1 MQETRHAIAADA
13 LEIGQYT
20 TVITLLSD
28 PLPSSAAEWRVLG
41 LAYLRSGQ
49 LLDAETPLLRASTL
63 GDPEGQ
69 VEYGNFLRASGRFDE
84 AVAHFEAIHSALTGE
99 LQLRCLRW
107 WGTAEFQQGRSE
119 PGLARCER
127 AWYGYLALGDDT
139 LIGRVTQTLA
149 QMHTLLGNIGRSKHL
164 FYESLRSL
172 NSDLNPEPR
181 IAVLQGLSEIC
192 LREGNFEEANKYIFE
207 AKTLLSGT
215 SLSVHKAHILGMEAE
230 YYSCVGNG
238 PLYAATLE
246 ELRVAVH
253 DLQDY
258 ELRSWTAIRLA
269 DLYSLQG
276 KHSKALE
283 ALHDLSPTP
292 ELPPVLLATRGI
304 LMRRRGHLSLAV
316 QDLQAAMNE
325 LRGKDTRMLLRAQL
339 HLADALRRS
348 GDEAAS
354 GRVLREA
361 LTLLMQD
368 RQRGAYKP
376 DLEEL
381 RELTQHAMLDPD
393 SAPYMEAVLDQLA
406 ILTNTQPIY
415 EDTLMHLQVFTLG
428 RSVVVRDGEEVPL
441 TLQGSALT
449 LAYLTLHPNRT
460 RAEIQADLYPDK
472 QPETGASY
480 FRSVF
485 RELRQKFGQ
494 HVLIMEGPH
503 KQPRYRMGRGVHVD
517 LDARELQEALRRGEV
532 ARAGAVPGA
541 VPAGPRRERVGQHPA
556 RRTEHRPGP
565 GTARTARP
573 GGGRRRPET
582 RAAAVQPVPARR
594 SAGAGDAR
602 TAGRTGPQ
610 GRRAARAGALPRGV
624 ATLPELKTP
633 EART

>member
-1 MQETRHAIAADA
+1 MKIHEARHIIAADA
-13 LEIGQYT
+13 LEVGQYT
-20 TVITLLSD
+20 TVITLLND
-28 PLPSSAAEWRVLG
+28 PLPLAAVEWRLLG

-49 LLDAETPLLRASTL
+49 LLEAETPLLRASTL

-69 VEYGNFLRASGRFDE
+69 VEYGNLLRASGKFDD
-84 AVAHFEAIHSALTGE
+84 ALKHFEGISPSLTGE

-107 WGTAEFQQGRSE
+107 WGTAEFQQGLTGA
-119 PGLARCER
+119 GLARCER
-127 AWYGYLALGDDT
+127 AWYGYLAMGDDVLT
-139 LIGRVTQTLA
+139 GKITQTLA
-149 QMHTLLGNIGRSKHL
+149 QMHLMIGNRKRAKYL
-164 FYESLRSL
+164 YEESLSL
-172 NSDLNPEPR
+172 ITQNHNNQTRATALRGLTAIQLEEKDYSEAEKSIKALRDVPLDSD
-181 IAVLQGLSEIC
+181 ID
-192 LREGNFEEANKYIFE
+192 K
-207 AKTLLSGT
+207 AKLLTL
-215 SLSVHKAHILGMEAE
+215 EAE
-230 YYSCVGNG
+230 YFNLVGQN
-238 PLYAATLE
+238 LYYNEALE
-246 ELRVAVH
+246 ELRLVVH

-283 ALHDLSPTP
+283 VLHDLSPTP
-292 ELPPVLLATRGI
+292 ELPPALLATRGI

-316 QDLQAAMNE
+316 QDLQAAIDE
-325 LRGKDTRMLLRAQL
+325 LRGKDARMLLRSQL
-339 HLADALRRS
+339 HLSDALRRS
-348 GDEAAS
+348 GQEDES

-368 RQRGAYKP
+368 RQRGSYKP

-381 RELTQHAMLDPD
+381 RELTQHAMLDPE

-428 RSVVVRDGEEVPL
+428 RAVVMKDGEEVAL

-472 QPETGASY
+472 EPETGASY

-494 HVLIMEGPH
+494 HILIMEGPH

-517 LDARELQEALRRGEV
+517 LDAKELQEALRRGEV
-532 ARAGAVPGA
+532 ARALALYRGPFLQHMDESEWANALRDELGTGLGLELRGRLNRAVA
-541 VPAGPRRERVGQHPA
+541 
-556 RRTEHRPGP
+556 
-565 GTARTARP
+565 
-573 GGGRRRPET
+573 
-582 RAAAVQPVPARR
+582 
-594 SAGAGDAR
+594 AGDLKRGLLLCNQYLRVDPHEQEILELRVELAR
-602 TAGRTGPQ
+602 KVGAPHEL
-610 GRRAARAGALPRGV
+610 ARYMV
-624 ATLPELKTP
+624 ELQ
-633 EART
+633 RFLN